1 MVLNVNAACWTA
13 VAAPMFSSPA
23 TRGISA
29 CHVAWEKAAPVP
41 SSAIRAIIAAAW
53 RVKISG
59 MQQQA
64 CTTVAVTSTRRE
76 STESATRPAGRA
88 AAIIGTRPAAS
99 SMAIR

>member
-41 SSAIRAIIAAAW
+41 SSATRAIVTAAW

-59 MQQQA
+59 TQQQA
-64 CTTVAVTSTRRE
+64 CSTVAVTSTRRE
-76 STESATRPAGRA
+76 STESATCPAGRA

-99 SMAIR
+99 STAIM